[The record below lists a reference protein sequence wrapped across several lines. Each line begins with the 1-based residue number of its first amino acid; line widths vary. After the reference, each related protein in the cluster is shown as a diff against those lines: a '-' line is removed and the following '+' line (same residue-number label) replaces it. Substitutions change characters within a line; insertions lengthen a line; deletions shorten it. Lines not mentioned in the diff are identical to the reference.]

1 MRAALCSGF
10 FASASLMNLL
20 LGFRVCE
27 SEYLR
32 PESARFGRLRTALTR
47 RMFILA
53 RSAQHA
59 DECKCSERAAEMNT

>member
-20 LGFRVCE
+20 LGRVCE

-47 RMFILA
+47 LMFILA